1 MEDKISFAR
10 KYRPTSLEGYI
21 GNQNVKDTVKRYL
34 KNGRPQSILLTGNSG
49 CGKTTMARLLV
60 KEYLCEN
67 RDSETGSC
75 GECMTCQAVDE
86 YITTSNGEMLPDV
99 YEFDATSEGSKGIG
113 AMLDSMEYPP
123 VAGDWK
129 CYIVDEVHKLSD
141 GAMSKLLKPLEEP
154 PEGVLMI
161 FCTTNPEKLLDTI
174 KNRCQLKLQ
183 VTKPTTK
190 DIVELLQRVC
200 VNEDKDYDISGLRMI
215 AGRSDNVIRDSL
227 NNIERVLNTRGNA
240 TSVSVAM
247 EFQEVSDKLVF
258 DFYDAYLNKDYYSY
272 INILYKIK
280 TQYDF
285 GQFLTTLTN
294 FTTRGIYILNSVNV
308 EGLSAEEI
316 KSYITLFK
324 SFSPK
329 EISSILSSLRRMDVG
344 DIEAN
349 FMSFIYTEIE
359 ENKEEVK
366 SEITTGSIESERKFR
381 NRNLENIEQSKLDE
395 GTKSL
400 NSELDSVS
408 FSDVAEFFGNLEKV
422 EE

>member
-67 RDSETGSC
+67 RDSEIGSC

-285 GQFLTTLTN
+285 SQFLTTLTN